1 MRKHVESQAALTS
14 HHSAPLAWRSRC
26 ALALLASL
34 AIAGNAVAAPC
45 FTVDASKVTV
55 NQLFATGV
63 SSHLVDLEDMPSVS
77 TMVSRG
83 TESHNLVFMN
93 VKRDAAKKNVTAFA
107 AKIDDKAY
115 EFPNDS
121 CSKK

>member
-1 MRKHVESQAALTS
+1 MASSFWV
-14 HHSAPLAWRSRC
+14 
-26 ALALLASL
+26 ASL
-34 AIAGNAVAAPC
+34 RTRLTHWQRAWGRY
-45 FTVDASKVTV
+45 ASLIH
-55 NQLFATGV
+55 Q
-63 SSHLVDLEDMPSVS
+63 DDMPSVS

-93 VKRDAAKKNVTAFA
+93 VKRDAARKNVTAFA

-115 EFPNDS
+115 EFPKDS